1 MGKKTGY
8 ILRVFIAALVISAG
22 VMFSGCEKAD
32 VKETFKIGVIAPLTG
47 DIAFIGTGMKE
58 AILMAKEQ
66 AGDTRYNYEVVFED
80 DQNEQ
85 KLAASAAHKLI
96 SIDKVDAL
104 ITLDSPSGNVVSPI
118 ALKNKVIHFGIAVD
132 PNVAKGDSNF
142 LHWTPATRQAELLAR
157 ELKRRGIGKVGVFGT
172 VSQAGWKVYGDE
184 FIKAAKDEGIN
195 VVTIQNFHDGTKDF
209 RNLIARAKPTRPDI
223 YVIEAPTPELE
234 ILTRQM
240 REAGID
246 TPLTGIETF
255 EVSGDLG
262 LFEGYFYVSAVE
274 PISAYTTA
282 YKQKYNKNAPICSGN
297 TYDIFNLIVTAV
309 EKAGVSSSQKP
320 STEKISAE
328 LRNIRNFSGAL
339 GKLSIDDSGIVQ
351 SGAQLKMVKNGEFVP
366 LNPQEK

>member
-1 MGKKTGY
+1 MGKAAGFVVS
-8 ILRVFIAALVISAG
+8 IFVAALMVSAG

-66 AGDTRYNYEVVFED
+66 AGDDTRYNYEVVFED

-96 SIDKVDAL
+96 SVDKVDAL

-118 ALKNKVIHFGIAVD
+118 ALKNNVIHFGIAVD
-132 PNVAKGDSNF
+132 PNVAKGDTNF
-142 LHWTPATRQAELLAR
+142 IHWTPATRQAELLAR
-157 ELKRRGIGKVGVFGT
+157 ELKRRGIRKVGVFGT

-184 FIKAAKDEGIN
+184 FVRAAEREGLSI
-195 VVTIQNFHDGTKDF
+195 VTRQNFHDGTKDF

-274 PISAYTTA
+274 PTSAYTTA

-297 TYDIFNLIVTAV
+297 TYDIFNLIVSAV
-309 EKAGVSSSQKP
+309 EKAGASSSKKP
-320 STEKISAE
+320 PADRIAAE

-339 GKLSIDDSGIVQ
+339 GILSIDESGIVQ
-351 SGAQLKMVKNGEFVP
+351 SDAQLKMVKNGEFVP
-366 LNPQEK
+366 LN